1 MLLNLYDTTSRGT
14 RLGPVYLLSASP
26 LQHASPQHHTTPLQC
41 LNPLQNSYQEIIQQ
55 LFYENSQKCAIP
67 DPGTPYL
74 GHPAQ
79 SPSWVAS
86 HLSSNFHSRRQRTM
100 SGEAPLALGPDARHL
115 GEVWDSIW
123 PDPTLHF
130 QGCPAIFIF
139 IKCLQK
145 CTIWA
150 VRTLEPSF

>member
-86 HLSSNFHSRRQRTM
+86 HLSSNFHPRRQRTM
-100 SGEAPLALGPDARHL
+100 SGEAPLHLDLMPDIWVKYGTQFDLTRP
-115 GEVWDSIW
+115 SIFRVAQQF
-123 PDPTLHF
+123 LF
-130 QGCPAIFIF
+130 
-139 IKCLQK
+139 L
-145 CTIWA
+145 
-150 VRTLEPSF
+150 